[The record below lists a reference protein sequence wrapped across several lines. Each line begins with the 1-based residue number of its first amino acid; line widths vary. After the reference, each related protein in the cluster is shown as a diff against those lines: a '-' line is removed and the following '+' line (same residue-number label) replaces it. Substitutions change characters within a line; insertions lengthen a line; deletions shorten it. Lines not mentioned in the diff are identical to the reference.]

1 MSTISWREQV
11 AFDGMIMMSTL
22 YQINTLRWICI
33 VLAHLSNNPRGTVCS
48 TSTHYTDSNAT
59 SFCFFSLILRS

>member
-22 YQINTLRWICI
+22 YQITRFAGFLC
-33 VLAHLSNNPRGTVCS
+33 
-48 TSTHYTDSNAT
+48 
-59 SFCFFSLILRS
+59 